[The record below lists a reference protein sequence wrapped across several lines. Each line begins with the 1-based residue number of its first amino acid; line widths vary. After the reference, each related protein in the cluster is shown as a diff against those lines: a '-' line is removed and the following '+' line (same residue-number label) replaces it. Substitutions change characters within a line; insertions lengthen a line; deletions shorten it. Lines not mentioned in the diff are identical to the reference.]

1 MQAGNLRH
9 RVLLQ
14 SLTETRD
21 TTTGAISQSWV
32 DFATVWGDVRYLGG
46 LETLKAD
53 ATTAIAKCSI
63 RVRYLAG
70 VTEKMRAVHD
80 GKNFD
85 INAVLPDMTGRRWL
99 DLACTVG
106 ANNG

>member
-21 TTTGAISQSWV
+21 PTTGAVAQSWV
-32 DFATVWGDVRYLGG
+32 DFATVWGD
-46 LETLKAD
+46 
-53 ATTAIAKCSI
+53 
-63 RVRYLAG
+63 VRYLAG